1 MAGVAELVERWIV
14 VSWTPVNISNLAP
27 KFIQTNCRQI
37 EWKYVEK
44 MKNGI
49 LNLL

>member
-27 KFIQTNCRQI
+27 KFIQTNADKTLECRQI
-37 EWKYVEK
+37 VDK
-44 MKNGI
+44 
-49 LNLL
+49 